1 MGTPYVSNAH
11 FCAHFWGGT
20 CGRAGVWR
28 LSQERLPA
36 DGPLLRHT
44 LAIKKALANRY
55 HTVVFPTVSRYRK
68 DFPLELLTLPNFL

>member
-1 MGTPYVSNAH
+1 MSNAH
-11 FCAHFWGGT
+11 FCAHFWGGA
-20 CGRAGVWR
+20 CGLAYGLRVWR

-55 HTVVFPTVSRYRK
+55 HTVVFPTVSRYSK
-68 DFPLELLTLPNFL
+68 DFPLDLLTLPNFL